1 MVLVL
6 KLELQLLS
14 SSHALSL
21 RELTKVDQNQNN
33 KQAEMI
39 DLSKKNEKTLSEI
52 DERLSLFS
60 DLVKKNE
67 KKLSENEDLVFFHL
81 HFPFLDSPEL
91 MKLVIKPD
99 ASDPAYIA

>member
-6 KLELQLLS
+6 KLELHLLS

-21 RELTKVDQNQNN
+21 RKLTKVNQNQNN

-39 DLSKKNEKTLSEI
+39 DLSKKNEQTLSEI
-52 DERLSLFS
+52 DKRLSLFS

-67 KKLSENEDLVFFHL
+67 KKLLSIPEKNL
-81 HFPFLDSPEL
+81 PIKLDYIL
-91 MKLVIKPD
+91 IQMKI
-99 ASDPAYIA
+99 Y

>member
-1 MVLVL
+1 MKFTCNKRNIYISLFVSITIIMVLVL
-6 KLELQLLS
+6 KLEL
-14 SSHALSL
+14 HALSL
-21 RELTKVDQNQNN
+21 RELTKVNQNQNN

-52 DERLSLFS
+52 DKRLSLFS

-81 HFPFLDSPEL
+81 HFPFHQS
-91 MKLVIKPD
+91 
-99 ASDPAYIA
+99 